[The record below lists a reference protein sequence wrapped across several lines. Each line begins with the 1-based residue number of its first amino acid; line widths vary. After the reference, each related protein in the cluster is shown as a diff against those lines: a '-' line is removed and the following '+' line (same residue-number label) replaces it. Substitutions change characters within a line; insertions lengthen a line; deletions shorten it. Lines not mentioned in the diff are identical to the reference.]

1 MINLGIVELVLLF
14 LLLLAVFLAIKGR
27 GIGVSVLV
35 ALVLV
40 VVLSERL
47 APGTLASLGSEIR
60 GIDRVDNA
68 GPHVTIQPIVR
79 FEK

>member
-14 LLLLAVFLAIKGR
+14 LLLLAVFLAVKGR
-27 GIGVSVLV
+27 GTGVSILV

-47 APGTLASLGSEIR
+47 APGTLASLGNESR

-68 GPHVTIQPIVR
+68 APHVTIQPIVK